1 MNCNRVM
8 DDISLNYVD
17 VVSPSGPAVSLF
29 DSQCPTPCLD
39 ERPQTALF
47 PDLLS
52 VEPFSPLKLAPSPL
66 QNIVSEPHESAYA
79 LPSAEGTEF
88 GPSPIPT
95 RRPILVTMPWFDA
108 LNRGVIGTS
117 HLAQA
122 QSESETD
129 RAVQS
134 ILPVEGLSPKE
145 TTNGLCPS
153 LAQGTDH
160 AVVPDMQTS
169 QAPEPSCRDT
179 LAEAAEVTNSKARSF
194 LPDPFPP
201 HPDPQT
207 PGCFSMAPQAWRKIP
222 QSKLA
227 SCERPGNAPFGI

>member
-8 DDISLNYVD
+8 DDISLNCVD

-39 ERPQTALF
+39 ERPQPALF

-66 QNIVSEPHESAYA
+66 ENIVSEPQESASA
-79 LPSAEGTEF
+79 HPSPEGTEF

-95 RRPILVTMPWFDA
+95 PETDIGHHALLAEIDA

-129 RAVQS
+129 RAMQS
-134 ILPVEGLSPKE
+134 ILPMEGLSPKE
-145 TTNGLCPS
+145 TTSGLCPS
-153 LAQGTDH
+153 LPQGIDH

-169 QAPEPSCRDT
+169 QAPNPI
-179 LAEAAEVTNSKARSF
+179 
-194 LPDPFPP
+194 LP
-201 HPDPQT
+201 
-207 PGCFSMAPQAWRKIP
+207 
-222 QSKLA
+222 
-227 SCERPGNAPFGI
+227 